1 MAVVSKQRQEDSE
14 RQAQQ
19 PDRQGRAMEPGAQA
33 RQRAA
38 SSEQP
43 SAWELKEEVM
53 QRARE
58 GAALTAV
65 SVGLLCML
73 IKGLEDD

>member
-1 MAVVSKQRQEDSE
+1 
-14 RQAQQ
+14 
-19 PDRQGRAMEPGAQA
+19 MEPGAQA

-65 SVGLLCML
+65 SVGLLYML

>member
-1 MAVVSKQRQEDSE
+1 
-14 RQAQQ
+14 
-19 PDRQGRAMEPGAQA
+19 MEPGAQA

-38 SSEQP
+38 RSPQP
-43 SAWELKEEVM
+43 TTTWELREGVM

-65 SVGLLCML
+65 SVGLLYML